1 MAGGVEVLV
10 VFWKEWGIQA
20 LVLLSFALQVILRF
34 LSDFRQCR
42 DSAVLRA
49 IIWPA
54 YLLADT
60 TAIYAL
66 GHMSVTSCSSS
77 KRSLEHR
84 LMALWAPLLLLHL
97 GGQDNITAYS
107 IEDNR
112 LWLRHLQTF
121 AVQVLAATYVLYES
135 SVVARQTLLRR
146 AAILMFVAGVLK
158 YGERVWALKCASTSS
173 LSCKNYKSFGRGP
186 LPLIALQK
194 GVTEF
199 HWKGMYQVA
208 EVQLSLM
215 YQVFYSKAPVI
226 HTWYGRCI
234 RVISPMAILT
244 AFLTFRRFCQT
255 DGGNFNIV
263 DVGVTYL
270 VRCAMLKAGLPARY
284 WSGSMGQHN
293 FIHMCTQSRDSR
305 SSRVARWMGREDW
318 WNTLVYT
325 STIPVPADLSQ
336 LLEKQLLPMH
346 IRYQTSGRDD
356 INNSRGRV
364 ALKRMGVSQEELAC
378 WSVDIEL
385 DESILV
391 WHIATHVYLSW
402 YNATNSHPPALASTI
417 EVLSNYMIFLLAARP
432 YMLPDNICRQSYVE
446 LCNKV
451 INQLEYSS
459 ADDLVSLLRQQGEA
473 LKTIGPCESPPE
485 IANTEEE
492 NSTFDRVCQLS
503 SKLIRKSVAGADML
517 DLIWQVWV
525 EMLCYVSYKC
535 SADSHARQLSKGGEI
550 TTVIA
555 ILMEYMRSN
564 IFHSRLSV
572 HLNILDCDIC

>member
-1 MAGGVEVLV
+1 M
-10 VFWKEWGIQA
+10 
-20 LVLLSFALQVILRF
+20 
-34 LSDFRQCR
+34 
-42 DSAVLRA
+42 
-49 IIWPA
+49 
-54 YLLADT
+54 
-60 TAIYAL
+60 
-66 GHMSVTSCSSS
+66 
-77 KRSLEHR
+77 
-84 LMALWAPLLLLHL
+84 
-97 GGQDNITAYS
+97 
-107 IEDNR
+107 
-112 LWLRHLQTF
+112 
-121 AVQVLAATYVLYES
+121 
-135 SVVARQTLLRR
+135 
-146 AAILMFVAGVLK
+146 
-158 YGERVWALKCASTSS
+158 
-173 LSCKNYKSFGRGP
+173 
-186 LPLIALQK
+186 
-194 GVTEF
+194 
-199 HWKGMYQVA
+199 
-208 EVQLSLM
+208 LM

-263 DVGVTYL
+263 DVGVTYVLLVGAVVLEITSMLRAMYSEWAQADMSRWETHLDGRDPKPVVMLLLLFGLQLVLCLPSYL

-459 ADDLVSLLRQQGEA
+459 ADDLVSLIRQQGEA